1 MGQGGATSEKDLWA
15 NGSMPAIRQIPWQRG
30 PGASGHKRTV
40 VSVKNA
46 VRDVWL
52 QTRKLSGKHYGKS
65 EGGQVR
71 TGRVQL
77 LADFSLVSYLF
88 QQVEIAGTTSFVG
101 GSLAYVQLAS
111 SAIRL
116 RSLPLA
122 GSPLPLRAIYLTSH
136 RKRSRKVLFSSEPA
150 DAPEFAA
157 HHRARSAPGPGW

>member
-1 MGQGGATSEKDLWA
+1 MAQRLRRTCGRMVRCLLFGRFHGNGRATS
-15 NGSMPAIRQIPWQRG
+15 
-30 PGASGHKRTV
+30 GHRRTV

-46 VRDVWL
+46 VRGVWL

-65 EGGQVR
+65 EAEQVR
-71 TGRVQL
+71 AGRVQL
-77 LADFSLVSYLF
+77 LADFSPVPAGRVSGHNKF
-88 QQVEIAGTTSFVG
+88 CGWQF
-101 GSLAYVQLAS
+101 SLLQPAP

-122 GSPLPLRAIYLTSH
+122 VSPLALRAIYLTSH

-157 HHRARSAPGPGW
+157 RHRARSAPDLGW